1 MTTTTEST
9 QPDAVR
15 EVPPFAVLGVGAIA
29 LVAAVGLFAVLGQYG
44 FFGDELYFLAAG
56 GHHLAVSYADQGPL
70 LPLIARLMDSIAPG
84 SLVALRLPALLI
96 TVAGIVLAAAIA
108 REIGGGRGA
117 QLISAVAYATSP
129 FLFVQGSQLSTN
141 AIDGPLWVLITW
153 LLVRWVRTRADVL
166 LIMAGVVTAIDM
178 QVKWLIPFFWICV
191 GISVLVYGPRDL
203 LRRPAL
209 WIGAAITAVAMVPS
223 LLWQAANGWPQLA
236 MGGVVSAEQEMI
248 GGRLIFVPVALLAA
262 GLLGAILLVYG
273 TIRLFRAE
281 SLRPYRFFGLVVV
294 LLVVA
299 FVATGGRPYYAV
311 GIYPIAMAAGA
322 VGLVEARATWQRI
335 AAVPVIGL
343 SVALAAWSLPWQPE
357 SSIPPST
364 GGADLLLHGKFGWS
378 DLAASTD
385 LAYRTLSPAERTHAV
400 IVAESYWQA
409 GALETYRQQYGWPAV
424 YSPSRGYGYLGTP
437 PDTASTVVYVGAQ
450 HEELRAHF
458 GSVTPI
464 GRADARLGYAGA
476 TRDVTIWRCELPVRP
491 WSQLWTDLREM

>member
-9 QPDAVR
+9 EPDATR

-29 LVAAVGLFAVLGQYG
+29 VVAAIGLFAVLGQYG

-70 LPLIARLMDSIAPG
+70 LPLIAALMDSIAPG
-84 SLVALRLPALLI
+84 SLVALRVPALLV
-96 TVAGIVLAAAIA
+96 TVAGIALAAAIA
-108 REIGGGRGA
+108 REFGGGRGA
-117 QLISAVAYATSP
+117 QLISAAAYATSP

-166 LIMAGVVTAIDM
+166 LILAGVVTSIDM

-209 WIGAAITAVAMVPS
+209 WIGAAITTVAMVPS
-223 LLWQAANGWPQLA
+223 LLWQAANGWPQLE
-236 MGGVVSAEQEMI
+236 MGAVVSAEQEAI
-248 GGRLIFVPVALLAA
+248 GGRLAFVPLALLAA

-273 TIRLFRAE
+273 TVRLFRAE

-299 FVATGGRPYYAV
+299 FLATGGRSYYAV
-311 GIYPIAMAAGA
+311 GIYPVAMAAGA
-322 VGLVEARATWQRI
+322 VGLVEARVAWQRI

-343 SVALAAWSLPWQPE
+343 SVVLAALSLPWQPE

-364 GGADLLLHGKFGWS
+364 GGVDLLLHGKFGWS

-385 LAYRTLSPAERTHAV
+385 LAYRALPEDERARVV
-400 IVAESYWQA
+400 IVAQSYWQA
-409 GALETYRQQYGWPAV
+409 GALDTYRPRYGWPAV
-424 YSPSRGYGYLGTP
+424 YSPNRGYGYLGTP
-437 PDTASTVVYVGAQ
+437 PDSATTILYVGGKL
-450 HEELRAHF
+450 EELRESF

-464 GRADARLGYAGA
+464 GRSDARLGYEGA
-476 TRDVTIWRCELPVRP
+476 TRDVTIWRCEQPVRP
-491 WSQLWTDLREM
+491 WSQLWLDLRTM